1 MPNYMFFDTLTEDI
15 IEVSLRMSEYD
26 AFKENNSH
34 LEPIIQAPAL
44 VSMVGGI
51 KTDDTF
57 KEVLSKVAEAHPD
70 SPVAQKHGR
79 KSIKQSRTKNILE
92 THRKRRVKQ

>member
-1 MPNYMFFDTLTEDI
+1 MPTYKLFNTKTKKV
-15 IEVSLRMSEYD
+15 IEVSIRMSEYD
-26 AFKENNSH
+26 NYKVQNPH

-44 VSMVGGI
+44 VSMVGGM

-79 KSIKQSRTKNILE
+79 KSISQTRTKTILE
-92 THRKRRVKQ
+92 KHRKRRVRK